1 MAKKLIRVVKL
12 QLEAGKATPA
22 PPVGPALGQ
31 YGVNLMEFCK
41 KFNALTADQAGTLLP
56 VEISVYEDR
65 SFSFIVKTPPASFLL
80 KKAAGVKSGAKEPGK
95 EVVGKITK
103 SQLREIAE
111 IKMKDLT
118 AKDIEAAMKTIAGTA
133 KNMGIEI
140 VEG

>member
-1 MAKKLIRVVKL
+1 MAKKVIRVVKL

-56 VEISVYEDR
+56 VEITIYGDR
-65 SFSFIVKTPPASFLL
+65 SFSFVVKTPPASFLL
-80 KKAAGVKSGAKEPGK
+80 KKTVGVKSGAKEPGK

-111 IKMKDLT
+111 VKMKDLT
-118 AKDIEAAMKTIAGTA
+118 TKDIDAAMRTIAGTA
-133 KNMGIEI
+133 ESMGIEI

>member
-65 SFSFIVKTPPASFLL
+65 SFSFVVKTPPASFLL

-118 AKDIEAAMKTIAGTA
+118 AKDIDAAMKTIAGTA